1 MEQNQVAQAVAANN
15 LSSATYLLNFLIHL
29 WTDMVDEEFKV
40 LENAISPIISDSME
54 QVSPAHSHTLIYIYI
69 LSTYLHRHI

>member
-15 LSSATYLLNFLIHL
+15 LSSATYLLNFLIRL

-40 LENAISPIISDSME
+40 LENAISPIIGDSME
-54 QVSPAHSHTLIYIYI
+54 QVRLTHSHTL
-69 LSTYLHRHI
+69 LHMINEHAYA